1 MTIPDTDPRTA
12 YTTGLRQLADIL
24 DDNPDLPLPYTGT
37 DSSLNWIEV
46 TRENNEIRDAAR
58 LFARLVPGTIVKK
71 PRDDAF
77 DLIGHI
83 AGVKVCFIASRDAV
97 CTRVVTGTHEVTIA
111 ATPAMPATEAQPA
124 VTQNVET
131 VEWICSSLLADA
143 EAVA

>member
-24 DDNPDLPLPYTGT
+24 DANPDLPLPYTGT

-46 TRENNEIRDAAR
+46 TRKNDEIRDAAR

-77 DLIGHI
+77 DLIGHL
-83 AGVKVCFIASRDAV
+83 AGLKVCFIAAREAV
-97 CTRVVTGTHEVTIA
+97 CTRVVTGTREVTIA
-111 ATPAMPATEAQPA
+111 ATPAVPATEPQPER
-124 VTQNVET
+124 TQTIED
-131 VEWICSSLLADA
+131 VEWVCGSLLADV